1 MSRFEPVTPQRQGRN
16 DPRTSPSAPS
26 AGSSCAALVPR
37 VDRMEQRLE
46 AAAAYRYIRVEHST
60 TLAELWAAMENEGAP
75 RGELHQRAAQRLNQ
89 ELKTVFVVWI
99 WMKLSL
105 RPSRIHCPTI
115 NAPGLQRWREIPP
128 AESFNLG
135 NLVDRVSKAGTGFT
149 LRLRPGEP
157 LRLCF
162 QQIKESI
169 NWTLYVI
176 KQVQVEQGT
185 NATLQLFPDRGPW
198 QRAQAQ
204 NKGQG
209 GKGPKGKGKGRHGQ
223 GKGGG
228 KGKRQQ

>member
-1 MSRFEPVTPQRQGRN
+1 MGTISWFQL
-16 DPRTSPSAPS
+16 
-26 AGSSCAALVPR
+26 AALVPR

-75 RGELHQRAAQRLNQ
+75 RGELHQRAAQGLNQ
-89 ELKTVFVVWI
+89 ELKTVFGLDLDEAVL
-99 WMKLSL
+99 KAKSDTLSNNK
-105 RPSRIHCPTI
+105 RTWPAKVARDSI
-115 NAPGLQRWREIPP
+115 

-135 NLVDRVSKAGTGFT
+135 NMVEWVSKAGTGFT